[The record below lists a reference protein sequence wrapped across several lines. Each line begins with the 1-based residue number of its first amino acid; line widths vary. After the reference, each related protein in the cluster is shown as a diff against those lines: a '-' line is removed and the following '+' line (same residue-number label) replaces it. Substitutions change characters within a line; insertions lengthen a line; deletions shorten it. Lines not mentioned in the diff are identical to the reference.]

1 MRISD
6 SMIASSLVAQ
16 MQRASARLFKFQ
28 EQVASGL
35 AFRRPSENP
44 PGAVQAAALRGS
56 VAELTRYRTNCDE
69 AGVALALTD
78 GVLAGIYDSLRAV
91 RDAALAMDPSSDAG
105 NAALADE
112 VHTLS
117 ERIVAEA
124 NFASGGRYLL
134 GGHEVLTTP
143 VVENPAGPPPY
154 VYQGDRGDMVVRL
167 NRTVT
172 VVTNVDAAEVLNL
185 DGAVD
190 AGRDDALELLRKVE
204 AALRAGDEAALEAG
218 LGEMEWHLDRVVS
231 LRAQVGTRMEQVEL
245 GMGRLEEGIL
255 TFRNLL
261 SEVQDVDISEAVI
274 GLRSQEITYQAAA
287 AAAASIHRAS
297 LLDYF

>member
-1 MRISD
+1 VRISD
-6 SMIASSLVAQ
+6 SMIATSLVAQ
-16 MQRASARLFKFQ
+16 MQRASARLFKLQ

-35 AFRRPSENP
+35 AFTRPSENP

-56 VAELTRYRTNCDE
+56 IAELTRYRANCDQ
-69 AGVALALTD
+69 ARAALAMTE
-78 GVLAGIYDSLRAV
+78 GVLADMYDSLRAA
-91 RDAALAMDPSSDAG
+91 REAALAMSPSSEAG

-112 VHTLS
+112 VHALS
-117 ERIVAEA
+117 KRMAAEA

-134 GGHEVLTTP
+134 GGHEVLTPP
-143 VVENPAGPPPY
+143 VVENPLGPPPY
-154 VYQGDRGDMVVRL
+154 LYEGDRGDMVVRL
-167 NRTVT
+167 SRTIT
-172 VVTNVDAAEVLNL
+172 VVTNFDAAEVLNL

-190 AGRDDALELLRKVE
+190 AGRDDALEALRKVE
-204 AALRAGDEAALEAG
+204 EALRAGDEEALEAG
-218 LGEMEWHLDRVVS
+218 LVEMDWHLDRVVS
-231 LRAQVGTRMEQVEL
+231 LRAQTGTRMQQVEL
-245 GMGRLEEGIL
+245 GSGRLEEGIL
-255 TFRNLL
+255 TFRSLL